1 MKDRVILTLK
11 HVISNK
17 TSKKITPESR
27 LREDLNVDS
36 IDFLMI
42 IGDLEDEFSI
52 TIDEDDFLD
61 VVTVNDIV
69 EKLEARGLTRR
80 IIWF

>member
-80 IIWF
+80 IVWF

>member
-1 MKDRVILTLK
+1 MENRVILTLK

-17 TSKKITPESR
+17 TSKKITLESR

-52 TIDEDDFLD
+52 TIDEDEFLD
-61 VVTVNDIV
+61 VVTVKDIV
-69 EKLEARGLTRR
+69 EKLKARGLTRR
-80 IIWF
+80 IVWF

>member
-52 TIDEDDFLD
+52 TIEEDDFLD